1 MKAAVSVIAI
11 TISMAFCGPALADA
25 AAATKCADGLSANGK
40 TLYSATAPR
49 VKPDSKIADDLR
61 ATARPLVMGGTLSR
75 DDAKTAAEEAG
86 KCLALLQK

>member
-1 MKAAVSVIAI
+1 MKAAVSVIALAM
-11 TISMAFCGPALADA
+11 SLAFSGAAMADA
-25 AAATKCADGLSANGK
+25 ASAAKCADGLSANGK

-49 VKPDSKIADDLR
+49 VKPDSKIADELR

-75 DDAKTAAEEAG
+75 DDAKVAAEEAG